1 MKNLVVVVAL
11 AIFCPVLLK
20 ADLGSCV
27 VYQAKFYLKDGTTFN
42 ACFESRGYDKG
53 SYLDDNETNE
63 FCNDEGV
70 FQLLKYLQKN
80 KRYSYS
86 KDAFV
91 QQKADYKKMVVFKKL
106 ETLIPQ
112 KRIKDDHY
120 FHWQYGFV
128 AKEDIVFVDS
138 TEIKKMV
145 FWSATYAK
153 RRWLESEILVCNQEL
168 METIAEQKYWNEIY
182 VTVNQEDTLNFS
194 KSPNSML
201 MEGYHLINYSP
212 NNNVKELQRL
222 ARLKLS
228 FLTSEKQRQ
237 FWEKFRKK
245 HNITSDERMQEELKR
260 KGYEIMER
268 KIQKAKDWLWQRG
281 IVAIRVN
288 GTC

>member
-1 MKNLVVVVAL
+1 MKNLVAVFVLV
-11 AIFCPVLLK
+11 IFWPVLLK

-27 VYQAKFYLKDGTTFN
+27 VYQAKFYLKNGNTFN

-53 SYLDDNETNE
+53 SYLNDHHTNE

-106 ETLIPQ
+106 ETLVPQ
-112 KRIKDDHY
+112 KRTKDAHY
-120 FHWQYGFV
+120 LHWQYGFV
-128 AKEDIVFVDS
+128 AKEDIIFVDS
-138 TEIKKMV
+138 TEIEKMV

-153 RRWLESEILVCNQEL
+153 RRWLESEILVCSKEL
-168 METIAEQKYWNEIY
+168 INTITEQKYWNEIY
-182 VTVNQEDTLNFS
+182 VTVNQKDTLNFS

-212 NNNVKELQRL
+212 NNNVQELQRL

-228 FLTSEKQRQ
+228 FLTNEKQRQ

-245 HNITSDERMQEELKR
+245 YGSPIDRIMKKKLER
-260 KGYEIMER
+260 KGHEMIER
-268 KIQKAKDWLWQRG
+268 KVQNAKEWLWKRG